1 MKRVP
6 SGVAAVANLD
16 SPAAQVAA
24 AAAALDGAMNP
35 ETVSAPAA
43 KSAAA
48 TMEMIAETPGML
60 LAESDAAA
68 ELVASSTKG
77 S

>member
-6 SGVAAVANLD
+6 SGVAAAANLD

-24 AAAALDGAMNP
+24 AVEALDGAMNL
-35 ETVSAPAA
+35 ETVPAA
-43 KSAAA
+43 AGSAAA
-48 TMEMIAETPGML
+48 TMEMIAEAPAMMI
-60 LAESDAAA
+60 AESETAA
-68 ELVASSTKG
+68 ELSASSTKA